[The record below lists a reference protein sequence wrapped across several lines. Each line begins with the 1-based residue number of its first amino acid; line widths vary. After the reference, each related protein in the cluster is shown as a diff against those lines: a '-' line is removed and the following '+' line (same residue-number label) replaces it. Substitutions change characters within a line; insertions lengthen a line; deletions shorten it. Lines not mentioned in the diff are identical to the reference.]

1 MEITLIQGILLAL
14 VAFICG
20 LDSCWEAFYWFRP
33 IVVAFFAGIALGN
46 VQIGLAAGAVS
57 ELAYLGLMTIGGTV
71 PPDPLMAGMMTTVLA
86 YTTGQDVKTTLGL
99 ALPFAL
105 VAQWFGIMCNT
116 LFAGFLSPLDRAAE
130 KADVKKFNG
139 IIYLALAIKAGLY
152 ALLTFVSAY
161 ALQNGVRAFVDSF
174 PTWFIHG
181 FEIAGG
187 LLPGVGLALLLVVM
201 LKKQNVAY
209 LFIGFIM
216 ATFLNVGNVL
226 PIAIVA
232 GAIAF
237 ISFQNDMKDKKF
249 EEALEAAKLGGSQN
263 DGI

>member
-1 MEITLIQGILLAL
+1 
-14 VAFICG
+14 
-20 LDSCWEAFYWFRP
+20 
-33 IVVAFFAGIALGN
+33 
-46 VQIGLAAGAVS
+46 
-57 ELAYLGLMTIGGTV
+57 
-71 PPDPLMAGMMTTVLA
+71 
-86 YTTGQDVKTTLGL
+86 
-99 ALPFAL
+99 
-105 VAQWFGIMCNT
+105 
-116 LFAGFLSPLDRAAE
+116 
-130 KADVKKFNG
+130 
-139 IIYLALAIKAGLY
+139 
-152 ALLTFVSAY
+152 
-161 ALQNGVRAFVDSF
+161 VDSF